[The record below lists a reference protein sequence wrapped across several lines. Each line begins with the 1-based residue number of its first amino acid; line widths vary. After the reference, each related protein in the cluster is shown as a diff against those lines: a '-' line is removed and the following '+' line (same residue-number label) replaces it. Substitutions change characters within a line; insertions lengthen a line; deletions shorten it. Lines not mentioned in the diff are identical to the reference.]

1 MSNKSSKKNE
11 KILNVPLTPRI
22 RKLLDECAE
31 ENGRAANREAANI
44 IERDVTQRKAK

>member
-1 MSNKSSKKNE
+1 MSSKKNE
-11 KILNVPLTPRI
+11 KMLNVPLTPMI

-31 ENGRAANREAANI
+31 DNGRAASREAANI